1 MNIGSL
7 DATLDANGEFM
18 RDTSS
23 GPTGARAPVRFDR
36 TISSSYGL
44 GAGSTTTGDFDDT
57 VRPTIA
63 DAGAKRLTAIGSGA
77 DRDGTG
83 KNPMHSE
90 EPSTARH
97 TTVEFTENPM
107 VNGGIHFA
115 AYGSHGTTVELA
127 ENPLHRETTS
137 YSEFGD
143 RGTAIQGKNPMT
155 NATAE
160 IFSSPVA
167 KRLLSEHSSIDVGA
181 WVTEFTE
188 GGAISRDLK
197 KASKALKISKA
208 ELQTWLESFE

>member
-1 MNIGSL
+1 M
-7 DATLDANGEFM
+7 
-18 RDTSS
+18 
-23 GPTGARAPVRFDR
+23 RFDR
-36 TISSSYGL
+36 TSSSSYGL
-44 GAGSTTTGDFDDT
+44 GAGSTMTGDLDGT

-77 DRDGTG
+77 DRDDTL

-107 VNGGIHFA
+107 VNGGSVGGGESQAAFA
-115 AYGSHGTTVELA
+115 AYGSHGTAVELA
-127 ENPLHRETTS
+127 ENP

-143 RGTAIQGKNPMT
+143 RGTAVQGKNPMT

-167 KRLLSEHSSIDVGA
+167 ERLLSEHSSIDVDA

-197 KASKALKISKA
+197 KACKALKISKA